1 MKRLIRHLPK
11 PILVLLILLLLS
23 GTAYAAYLITTITG
37 EVKVEE
43 AITVSPV
50 SFTMTLY
57 PGESKSQE
65 IELTN
70 ASSVAIA
77 VSLNVT
83 VTGGLDVIVPDSITV
98 KKDKTETFEIEVRA
112 PLDIEP
118 GTYTIKVEV
127 RRG

>member
-43 AITVSPV
+43 AITVKPV

-70 ASSVAIA
+70 DSSVDIA
-77 VSLNVT
+77 VSLEVTASPGGLMVT
-83 VTGGLDVIVPDSITV
+83 VPSQS
-98 KKDKTETFEIEVRA
+98 
-112 PLDIEP
+112 PLRSTSLRHSKLRSRHRLILNQTP
-118 GTYTIKVEV
+118 IRLK
-127 RRG
+127 